1 MTTDVFFNENK
12 TYTEL
17 EKWLNT
23 NILHEAHDLVELL
36 FEKELV
42 IYEDIENFYKSYDRD
57 EFEDEEDYIN
67 AINDPEQQNVYE
79 WYLVTK
85 QGYEKFLKMGD
96 QVFKWKGMHF
106 WGRPCTG
113 QLILADFKYDLDRL
127 KLLGL

>member
-1 MTTDVFFNENK
+1 MTTDLFFNENK
-12 TYTEL
+12 TYTKL

-42 IYEDIENFYKSYDRD
+42 MYEDIENFYKTYDRD
-57 EFEDEEDYIN
+57 EFED
-67 AINDPEQQNVYE
+67 VYE

-85 QGYEKFLKMGD
+85 EGYEKFLKMGD

-106 WGRPCTG
+106 WGRSCTG
-113 QLILADFKYDLDRL
+113 QMIIMDFQYSNRL